1 MAPLSV
7 LSGCMKKITY
17 SRSRSRT
24 SLRISEEVLQKI
36 DRHLHF
42 VDQVGSRNTWITSA
56 ICEKLLREEQAPY
69 FVGQSRELLTYYE
82 FFAGG
87 GMARMGLG
95 PKWQCTFANDIDT
108 KKAKAY
114 AINWGGEEL
123 LVRDVQQVDKSQ
135 LPGQVSLAWA
145 SFPCQ
150 DLSVAGNGA
159 GLAGER
165 SGTFWGF
172 WKLMQGLER
181 ESRAPDIIV
190 LENVAGAITSEGGRD
205 FLMILKAL
213 ADGGYDFGPLVIDAA
228 LFLPQSRPRLF
239 IVAVRSGGELLPNS
253 TIPCPERPF
262 HTEAL
267 EEAFDQA
274 PPAIRKRWHW
284 WKLPSPGKRTSVLAD
299 LIEPRPTGVEWHTPS
314 ETKKLLAMMSPVNRR
329 KIEAA
334 QQTGKLAIGALYR
347 RTRNGEQRAEVRF
360 DDTAGCLRTPGGGSS
375 RQTVLIVE
383 GESVR
388 SRLITPREAARLMG
402 LPDKYRLPSSYN
414 DAYHLLGDGLVVPV
428 VSHLAEHLLT
438 PLANLRLAAK
448 TAVA

>member
-1 MAPLSV
+1 MA
-7 LSGCMKKITY
+7 KITPGSY
-17 SRSRSRT
+17 RSRT
-24 SLRISEEVLQKI
+24 SLRISEDVIRKI
-36 DRHLHF
+36 DRHL
-42 VDQVGSRNTWITSA
+42 DQASQAGSRNKWITSA

-69 FVGQSRELLTYYE
+69 FAGPSRDLLTYYE

-95 PKWQCTFANDIDT
+95 HQWQCLFANDIDE
-108 KKAKAY
+108 KKGKAY
-114 AINWGGEEL
+114 AINWGDDEL
-123 LVRDVQQVDKSQ
+123 LIRDVQQVDKTE
-135 LPGQVSLAWA
+135 LPGQALLAWA

-172 WKLMQGLER
+172 WKLMQSLSR
-181 ESRAPDIIV
+181 ETRAPEIIV

-205 FLMILKAL
+205 FISILQAL

-239 IVAVRSGGELLPNS
+239 IVAVRSDGALLPGS
-253 TIPCPERPF
+253 TASCPQKPF

-267 EEAFDQA
+267 EEVFDQA
-274 PPAIRKRWHW
+274 PAAIRKRWHW
-284 WKLPSPGKRTSVLAD
+284 WKLPLPPQRTSVLAD
-299 LIEPRPTGVEWHTPS
+299 LIEPKPVGVEWHTPS
-314 ETKKLLAMMSPVNRR
+314 ETKKLLAMMSPVNLR

-334 QQTGKLAIGALYR
+334 QQTGQLAVGALYR

-375 RQTVLIVE
+375 RQSVLIVE
-383 GESVR
+383 GQSVR

-438 PLANLRLAAK
+438 PLAHLRLSSS
-448 TAVA
+448 AVAG